1 MTGPTMLPMPAPRT
15 KKLLTDPLP
24 DQRPR
29 PNIGPAS
36 LGQQAFGTPG
46 VQQTQIDPTNDLR
59 SKQITPGYDPRLQ
72 TARRQTDTVQGQVA
86 NWNGYTPF
94 QGVGTNDAYTTGAAG
109 YTQQAAQA
117 GATGPIA
124 STNLTGARGY
134 LGQAVNAAGGGVT
147 YTGPSSIAY
156 GADTTNVRGQLA
168 GQLGG
173 LSSAPDRASLA
184 QQAFEQLQARNQ
196 PNREREY
203 RAAGQRVAALGRVG
217 AGMTT
222 NDLNDLTANFNR
234 EDTLAQRDL
243 ALEAAQRSLDDRL
256 NVTGALQSGFGALAG
271 QDTTSAGFAADAAG
285 RQMDASRYN
294 SDAGFRRAD
303 LLRGLAGD
311 EADFAQIGRRDSE
324 SDRSYGLERGRFL
337 SGLSDQAFGQ
347 GRNLRDEARG
357 ERGDRQAFE
366 TADLNARRGIFGDLA
381 DRESTLFNQGQR
393 TRDEF
398 RGERDFQAG
407 QAQQGIDNAF
417 RQTALEES
425 LLGGEFGR
433 NMDELGTYND
443 LGWGYDPSRLYGDQ
457 AAGYEDQANQAW
469 DGVGSALGSLGQS
482 LGQQGGGPQV
492 GPAEMPYVDPRT
504 KGLRN
509 QNFNWQF

>member
-1 MTGPTMLPMPAPRT
+1 MTAPTMMPMPDPRT
-15 KKLLTDPLP
+15 KK
-24 DQRPR
+24 PR
-29 PNIGPAS
+29 LAD
-36 LGQQAFGTPG
+36 LA

-72 TARRQTDTVQGQVA
+72 TAQRQTDKVQGQVA

-94 QGVGTNDAYTTGAAG
+94 QGVGTNDAYTSGAAG

-117 GATGPIA
+117 GSTGPIA
-124 STNLTGARGY
+124 PTNLTGARGY
-134 LGQAVNAAGGGVT
+134 LGQAANAGTSGGVA
-147 YTGPSSIAY
+147 YTGPSAITY

-184 QQAFEQLQARNQ
+184 AQAFEQMQARNQ

-311 EADFAQIGRRDSE
+311 EAGFAQIGRRDAE

-347 GRNLRDEARG
+347 GRDLRNEARG

-443 LGWGYDPSRLYGDQ
+443 LGWGYDPTNLYGDQ
-457 AAGYEDQANQAW
+457 AAGYDQQADAAW
-469 DGVGSALGSLGQS
+469 GGVGDALGSLGQTV
-482 LGQQGGGPQV
+482 GQRGGGPQV